1 MNIKSVISPINVS
14 FMLALIG
21 LLLAFSGQGLFG
33 LLAALVGMWL
43 GSQGLDT
50 PQRKHA
56 LTGIIMN
63 IIIATLIIMS
73 WGMA

>member
-1 MNIKSVISPINVS
+1 
-14 FMLALIG
+14 MLAVIG
-21 LLLAFSGQGLFG
+21 LVLAFSGQGLFG

-43 GSQGLDT
+43 SSQGLES

-56 LTGIIMN
+56 LTGIIVN